1 MNNRKIKTY
10 HPCIVGDMRL
20 IIGYINNST
29 SSSHKNIRTTM
40 KIIYKPHIG
49 GDIDLQLRAN

>member
-1 MNNRKIKTY
+1 MW
-10 HPCIVGDMRL
+10 DMRL

-29 SSSHKNIRTTM
+29 SSTHKNIRTTM